1 MIPIERGYEAGTGTI
16 QENTNRQQNHFRK
29 EKPKIYGTQKRINLM
44 ETPLRDIWKERRKNK
59 M

>member
-1 MIPIERGYEAGTGTI
+1 MIPIERGYEAGTVTI
-16 QENTNRQQNHFRK
+16 QENTNRQQNYFRK

>member
-16 QENTNRQQNHFRK
+16 QENTNRQQNYFRK